1 MKQVC
6 RLLNLQR
13 VSYPAAWEMQLKM
26 VAQRRRGEMED
37 TLILLEHDPVF
48 TVGRAGSH
56 TNIKVTNSVLK
67 AEDISVYDVD
77 RGGDVTYHGP
87 GQMVCY
93 PILDLTTHG
102 RDMHRY
108 VRQLEE
114 VIIRTIGE
122 YGIEGFREQGLTG
135 VWTEKGKIAAIG
147 VGVKG
152 WVSMHGFALNV
163 HPNMQHFQMIN
174 PCGITDRPV
183 ASMEYFGV
191 TVSLDE
197 IRRQVVKKFTEVFDV
212 KIVPVRS
219 GKNGNS
225 ETRMAEN

>member
-6 RLLNLQR
+6 LLNLKR
-13 VSYPAAWEMQLKM
+13 IPYPAAWEMQLKM
-26 VAQRRRGEMED
+26 VAQRRKGEIED
-37 TLILLEHDPVF
+37 SLILLEHDPVF

-56 TNIKVTNSVLK
+56 TNIKVDDSVLK
-67 AEDISVYDVD
+67 AENISVYDVD

-87 GQMVCY
+87 GQVVCY
-93 PILDLTTHG
+93 PILDLTKHG

-114 VIIRTIGE
+114 VIIRAVSE
-122 YGIEGFREQGLTG
+122 YGIEGFREKGLTG
-135 VWTEKGKIAAIG
+135 VWTEQGKIAAIG

-163 HPNMQHFQMIN
+163 HPNMQHFSMIN

-191 TVSLDE
+191 TVSRDE
-197 IRRQVVKKFTEVFDV
+197 ICRQVIEKFAEVFEV

-219 GKNGNS
+219 GENGS
-225 ETRMAEN
+225 SKA